1 MEETEKRIDQLEKI
15 DLIELLMSGWKRFR
29 EIWWILI
36 LLVILCMGAMLWKE
50 KKNYSPSYAATAS
63 FIVSAGQDDGS
74 SLSSYYNKITVD
86 QLNATFPYILTSG
99 LLNEVVANDM
109 EVSSVPGSIS
119 ASVLEE
125 TNLFQIQVTSQTAGQ
140 AYEVL
145 QSVIKNYPA
154 VARYVVG
161 DTTLK
166 LIDESGIPKNP
177 TTRPDWKRA
186 AFKGILLGLM
196 LDAAILFLLVILRK
210 TIRNQDDLK
219 KITNVPYLAGI
230 PLEKRKKRSAS
241 QGMKNRNTKLTGKS
255 GTTNGKS
262 GKIGNV
268 GKTET
273 KAGKAGNAGKI
284 RKTGQTGGSAG
295 SLLLTSPSISY
306 SFREAIHALQI
317 RTCRI
322 LQQKGIKTLMVTSTL
337 AGEGKTMVSCNLAC
351 AMAEKGYKVLL
362 LDLDFRNPSVGAA
375 FGIQNADQAITDVLK
390 GNIPAKKVLRQ
401 VGDTS
406 LWILPGSNV
415 AESSENVANLYQNGN
430 LKKLIRQYQEDMDV
444 ILLDTPPG
452 ALLNDAFLAADNAQ
466 GILFVIRQDYV
477 RRDKI
482 LEGME
487 ILSESN
493 ADLIGCVINGEDTGI
508 GSYGYGKYGYGKY
521 GYGRYGYGKYGHS
534 RYGYGYGY
542 GAEKEK

>member
-109 EVSSVPGSIS
+109 GVSSVPGSIS

-125 TNLFQIQVTSQTAGQ
+125 TNLFQIQVTSQDAGQ
-140 AYEVL
+140 AYDVL

-166 LIDESGIPKNP
+166 LIDESGVPKNP

-230 PLEKRKKRSAS
+230 PLEKHKKRSAS
-241 QGMKNRNTKLTGKS
+241 QGMKNRNGKLTGKVR
-255 GTTNGKS
+255 TKA
-262 GKIGNV
+262 GKIGN
-268 GKTET
+268 
-273 KAGKAGNAGKI
+273 AGG
-284 RKTGQTGGSAG
+284 
-295 SLLLTSPSISY
+295 LLLTSPSVSY
-306 SFREAIHALQI
+306 PFREAVHALQI

-430 LKKLIRQYQEDMDV
+430 LKKLIQQYQEDMDV

-521 GYGRYGYGKYGHS
+521 GYGRYGGYGKYGHG
-534 RYGYGYGY
+534 RYGYGY